1 MPAPHSLAFK
11 LRKARFHL
19 LIVEPQL
26 CCDVSNHNVAPNKN
40 LNRQKAVSIFGR
52 SDGIRT
58 HDLYVPNVAL
68 YQAEL
73 HSEKTNL
80 FYILFLILQAVF
92 YNIIRIL
99 FAYFFTQ
106 CINHHFSGGILYYVH
121 RRLVEKINQFSVW
134 VTTQK
139 SVCIT

>member
-80 FYILFLILQAVF
+80 FYILFLILQCNFYIVKQTTRFIVHWNKSTCAVLSGIKP
-92 YNIIRIL
+92 NI
-99 FAYFFTQ
+99 FT
-106 CINHHFSGGILYYVH
+106 
-121 RRLVEKINQFSVW
+121 
-134 VTTQK
+134 
-139 SVCIT
+139 